1 MNSTALQSAAVDMT
15 VVEDFEKEF
24 ADKPSTGAMSKA
36 LSGWGLEKNSREYGL
51 LITNGINENVWKS
64 ARNISNLTV
73 LPSSTLN
80 VYDICRADKLFVT
93 RSALEDLRVRYPPK
107 AAKAE
112 A

>member
-1 MNSTALQSAAVDMT
+1 MT
-15 VVEDFEKEF
+15 VVEDFEKDF

-36 LSGWGLEKNSREYGL
+36 LAGWGLEKNSREYGL
-51 LITNGINENVWKS
+51 LITNGIDENVWKS
-64 ARNISNLTV
+64 ARNISDLTV